1 MHNVLYIT
9 TCIHNIQ
16 KWNLFVIVIK
26 TSSYDYCYTS
36 IIYGMTLVYY
46 TFIKYLNQFKHHF
59 RYFSKFQFFKGWLV
73 IFHFSHFDAQ
83 FFHIQI
89 SGAKYFGQS
98 NRSCIS
104 KWLNLCS
111 KDGKF
116 FRKYLF
122 WADSAK
128 KGNLELIQTKSN

>member
-1 MHNVLYIT
+1 MKSICN
-9 TCIHNIQ
+9 CNIE
-16 KWNLFVIVIK
+16 KPS
-26 TSSYDYCYTS
+26 SSYDYLLYTKYYIV
-36 IIYGMTLVYY
+36 IIWDD

>member
-1 MHNVLYIT
+1 MKSICNCYIE
-9 TCIHNIQ
+9 
-16 KWNLFVIVIK
+16 KPS
-26 TSSYDYCYTS
+26 SSYDYLLYTKYYIV
-36 IIYGMTLVYY
+36 IIWDD

-59 RYFSKFQFFKGWLV
+59 RYFSKFQFFKSWFV

-89 SGAKYFGQS
+89 SGAKYFGQR

>member
-1 MHNVLYIT
+1 MKSICN
-9 TCIHNIQ
+9 CNIE
-16 KWNLFVIVIK
+16 KPS
-26 TSSYDYCYTS
+26 SSYDYLLYTKYYIV
-36 IIYGMTLVYY
+36 IIWDD

-111 KDGKF
+111 KNGEF